1 MLNKFISEI
10 ETLQKVLNADSSP
23 VVRFLFSEPSGKL
36 NCITVTSCKIKAL
49 DLKIQKI
56 LKILTL
62 EKKLI
67 LLPDHT
73 TAFSDPCS
81 VQQNYCVMCSI
92 VNSEDFTPYDD
103 RSYLTRNDKEFDAV
117 FSFSLYDEGNKGD
130 IDETCDFRTEILI
143 EGQKSGVDVNSH
155 YITEKKLCHI
165 SFSATNPLDLADN
178 IQKMKMITDGISASY
193 GKEIE
198 FFEVT
203 FLTKFDNKIKLEN
216 QKHKI
221 EEDLIRFNFRI
232 NEMNPYS
239 LIKNLF
245 L

>member
-1 MLNKFISEI
+1 MLNEFISEI

-36 NCITVTSCKIKAL
+36 NCITVPSSKIKTL
-49 DLKIQKI
+49 DLKIQII

-62 EKKLI
+62 EKNFI

-92 VNSEDFTPYDD
+92 LNSGDLTPHDD
-103 RSYLTRNDKEFDAV
+103 RSFLTRDVREFDAV
-117 FSFSLYDEGNKGD
+117 FSFSLTDENNSD
-130 IDETCDFRTEILI
+130 TDESCDFRTEILI

-165 SFSATNPLDLADN
+165 SFSATNLLDLADN
-178 IQKMKMITDGISASY
+178 IQKMKMITSGISASY

-216 QKHKI
+216 HKHKI
-221 EEDLIRFNFRI
+221 EGNLIRFDFRI